1 LELENLKER
10 LRKVPKQPGV
20 YIFKDKDDAVIYVGK
35 AVVLRNRMRSY
46 FQSRE
51 KQHPKVKAL
60 MNRVNDFDFIV
71 TATEVEALI
80 LENNLIKQHKPRYN
94 IDLRDDK
101 TYPYV
106 KITTGQEYPRMY
118 ITRERKDGVSRYF
131 GPYTDVTSL
140 RETIKLINSIFPMRM
155 CRNFKR
161 RSRPC
166 LNWDL
171 KKCLAPCTGKVP
183 VEEYLKM
190 VDCVI
195 KFLEGDI
202 KALLNEQ
209 ELQMK
214 QAAANLEFEKA
225 ARLRDQIN
233 SIKKINS
240 KQNINFEKPYNLD
253 VAAIRQG
260 DKSALVLLFK
270 IRAGKIVDRYAS
282 WINRAIEEDANQ
294 LMQYFLQHYYDDNS
308 DIPAEILLNLLP
320 ANLPLVEE
328 WLRAKTGRH
337 IKVAQPQRGQKRVM
351 LQMLEENLNLIFQAR
366 LEREQSKEQVL
377 VLLSKELNLEVIPQR
392 IECYDISHLAGE
404 ETVGSMVVFTNGSPD
419 KSCYRRFKI
428 TQDQNNDFASLAETI
443 KRRFNE
449 ARKGNPAFLPEPDL
463 IIIDGGLGQ
472 VNAVNKIL
480 NEADLEIP
488 LFSLAKQEEVIYQPN
503 NADPIKLGRNNEAL
517 KLLQRLRDEAHR
529 FAIEYNR
536 QRRQKK
542 LRSSSLDKIPN
553 IGPQRKKALRAYFG
567 SARKVKEAE
576 LAELEKVPGF
586 SKNLALN
593 IYQYF
598 HQDND
603 VSIQE

>member
-1 LELENLKER
+1 
-10 LRKVPKQPGV
+10 
-20 YIFKDKDDAVIYVGK
+20 
-35 AVVLRNRMRSY
+35 
-46 FQSRE
+46 
-51 KQHPKVKAL
+51 
-60 MNRVNDFDFIV
+60 
-71 TATEVEALI
+71 
-80 LENNLIKQHKPRYN
+80 
-94 IDLRDDK
+94 
-101 TYPYV
+101 
-106 KITTGQEYPRMY
+106 
-118 ITRERKDGVSRYF
+118 
-131 GPYTDVTSL
+131 
-140 RETIKLINSIFPMRM
+140 
-155 CRNFKR
+155 
-161 RSRPC
+161 
-166 LNWDL
+166 
-171 KKCLAPCTGKVP
+171 
-183 VEEYLKM
+183 
-190 VDCVI
+190 
-195 KFLEGDI
+195 
-202 KALLNEQ
+202 
-209 ELQMK
+209 
-214 QAAANLEFEKA
+214 
-225 ARLRDQIN
+225 
-233 SIKKINS
+233 
-240 KQNINFEKPYNLD
+240 LD
-253 VAAIRQG
+253 
-260 DKSALVLLFK
+260 
-270 IRAGKIVDRYAS
+270 
-282 WINRAIEEDANQ
+282 
-294 LMQYFLQHYYDDNS
+294 
-308 DIPAEILLNLLP
+308 
-320 ANLPLVEE
+320 
-328 WLRAKTGRH
+328 
-337 IKVAQPQRGQKRVM
+337 
-351 LQMLEENLNLIFQAR
+351 
-366 LEREQSKEQVL
+366 
-377 VLLSKELNLEVIPQR
+377 LLSKELNWEVIPQR

-553 IGPQRKKALRAYFG
+553 IGPQRKKALLAYFG